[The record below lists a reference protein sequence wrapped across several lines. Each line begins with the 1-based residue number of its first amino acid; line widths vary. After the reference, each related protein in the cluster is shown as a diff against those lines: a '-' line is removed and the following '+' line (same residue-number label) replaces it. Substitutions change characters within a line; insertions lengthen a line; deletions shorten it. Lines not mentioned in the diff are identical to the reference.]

1 MTQSFETLNS
11 KTTEVT
17 GGRLKSEVKSTKN
30 TTSSN
35 LPTKE
40 IHLESEESMNGGT
53 CSESRI
59 QCVHARVAT
68 CACFPFLLIGF
79 RKSTVAV
86 EYTLHH
92 EISQLEYLCLVPLPT
107 GSSSFSLHLHRLYRV
122 YTSGESTD
130 LFKRRSRREATGFV
144 TAGKN
149 RSGRFSIPVFT
160 SIFTLDFCLYQ
171 YMCQFIF

>member
-92 EISQLEYLCLVPLPT
+92 EISQLECLCLAPCQPAHPLFPFT
-107 GSSSFSLHLHRLYRV
+107 FIV
-122 YTSGESTD
+122 YTVHFGGEH
-130 LFKRRSRREATGFV
+130 
-144 TAGKN
+144 
-149 RSGRFSIPVFT
+149 
-160 SIFTLDFCLYQ
+160 
-171 YMCQFIF
+171 

>member
-1 MTQSFETLNS
+1 
-11 KTTEVT
+11 
-17 GGRLKSEVKSTKN
+17 
-30 TTSSN
+30 
-35 LPTKE
+35 
-40 IHLESEESMNGGT
+40 MNGGT

-68 CACFPFLLIGF
+68 RACFPFLLIGF

-92 EISQLEYLCLVPLPT
+92 GISQLECLCLAPCQPAHPPFPSP
-107 GSSSFSLHLHRLYRV
+107 SSCLYRAPP
-122 YTSGESTD
+122 GESTD

-149 RSGRFSIPVFT
+149 RSILHPGFHLNFYFR
-160 SIFTLDFCLYQ
+160 FCLYR
-171 YMCQFIF
+171 YMCQFIS